1 MPPFDH
7 GEIPAEIV
15 GRYTF
20 EMPDQEWAI
29 ELKADGSYDLMR
41 LPLAFGVSEE
51 HVRGEYGVFGD
62 EMRFGNEV
70 VVTGG
75 TACPGDG
82 VYAWA
87 FDGTTLEMT
96 VVEDDCPTTINRVGQ
111 WEAGW
116 TRAD

>member
-15 GRYTF
+15 GLYTF
-20 EMPDQEWAI
+20 EMPNQEWSI

-41 LPLAFGVSEE
+41 LPLSSGE
-51 HVRGEYGVFGD
+51 HIRGEYGVFGD
-62 EMRFGNEV
+62 QMRFGNEV

-75 TACPGDG
+75 AACPGDG
-82 VYAWA
+82 VYAWT

-96 VVEDDCPTTINRVGQ
+96 VMEDDCPSTLNRVGQ